1 MGFQQSGVA
10 RMELS
15 EAQKNLD
22 IDSIPAG
29 VELDKLIAEKVMGW
43 RLGAPHY
50 VHGPLMH
57 GGSMQRA
64 WEGPGLPRAD
74 GSSPFS
80 RGFKPSTDISAAW
93 EIVEK
98 LCGPP
103 YFASVFLTKGPH
115 GHLVEFDIYP
125 DTELYQ
131 GTSDPGHAPLAIS
144 RAALKAVL
152 SKGD

>member
-1 MGFQQSGVA
+1 
-10 RMELS
+10 MELS

-64 WEGPGLPRAD
+64 WEGSGLPRAD

-80 RGFKPSTDISAAW
+80 WGFKPSTDISAAW

-98 LCGPP
+98 LNEVQGGIFSLGKNGDAWICFWGHGDGPS
-103 YFASVFLTKGPH
+103 ATA
-115 GHLVEFDIYP
+115 
-125 DTELYQ
+125 DT
-131 GTSDPGHAPLAIS
+131 APLAICH
-144 RAALKAVL
+144 AALKAV
-152 SKGD
+152 SSTGD